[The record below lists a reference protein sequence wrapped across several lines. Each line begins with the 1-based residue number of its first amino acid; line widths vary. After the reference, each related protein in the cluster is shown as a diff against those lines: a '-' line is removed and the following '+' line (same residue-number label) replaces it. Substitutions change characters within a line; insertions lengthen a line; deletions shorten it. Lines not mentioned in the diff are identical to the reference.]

1 MSLFAGFAVISL
13 RAQPVNAMMRPEG
26 LHFVVGVIA
35 LSARSSSN
43 CSFSRLQ
50 EPTASLL
57 PVFHSAAIFWKG
69 GICDWALQV
78 CPPLDR

>member
-1 MSLFAGFAVISL
+1 MISL
-13 RAQPVNAMMRPEG
+13 IARLVNAILMSGG

-57 PVFHSAAIFWKG
+57 PIFHSAATF
-69 GICDWALQV
+69 
-78 CPPLDR
+78 